1 MGRQIETKEN
11 EVKKGK
17 KKKKLRIGRIIF
29 LIIIMVCVIVGII
42 FAKKLSDLEGNWMAL
57 LLGHDKETVKNME
70 TLQILIMGESTG
82 MSDTIILC
90 SYNPKTQ
97 NVSMLSIPRDTYV
110 TNGNYKYSAYNKINS
125 LYSGGKT
132 PEKTV
137 QAVNEITGLN
147 IQYYILVDT
156 EALIKLVNLI
166 GGVYFD
172 VPIDMNYDDDG
183 QDLHI
188 HLTKGYQKL
197 TGEQVEQVV
206 RFRHNNDGTSYP
218 PDYGNEDYGR
228 MKTQRNIII
237 EVVKQTIKLKNIT
250 EIENIVNI
258 MEEDVKTNVNF
269 NSIIDYVPYVVNIDM
284 NTIKTFQL
292 PGISENRGGYGWFFY
307 HDEEETKKLVDEF
320 FNENSQPEENAVSE
334 GNAVSEENTVAE

>member
-1 MGRQIETKEN
+1 MGRQIKTEEN
-11 EVKKGK
+11 KVKKNK
-17 KKKKLRIGRIIF
+17 KKKKFHIGRIIF
-29 LIIIMVCVIVGII
+29 LIIIVVCVIVGII
-42 FAKKLSDLEGNWMAL
+42 FAKRLSDLKGNWMAV
-57 LLGHDKETVKNME
+57 LLGHNKETVENLE
-70 TLQILIMGESTG
+70 TLRILVMGESTG
-82 MSDTIILC
+82 MSDTIIVC

-137 QAVNEITGLN
+137 QAVNEITGLDIN
-147 IQYYILVDT
+147 YYILVDT

-166 GGVYFD
+166 EGVYFD

-218 PDYGNEDYGR
+218 PDYGDEDYGR
-228 MKTQRNIII
+228 MKTQRNIIMEI
-237 EVVKQTIKLKNIT
+237 AKQTIKLKNIT
-250 EIENIVNI
+250 EIKNILNI
-258 MEEDVKTNVNF
+258 MKEEVKTNVNF
-269 NSIIDYVPYVVNIDM
+269 NSIIDYVPYAVNVDM
-284 NTIKTFQL
+284 STIKTSQL
-292 PGISENRGGYGWFFY
+292 PGVSENRGGYGWFFY
-307 HDEEETKKLVDEF
+307 YDEKETKKIVDEL
-320 FNENSQPEENAVSE
+320 FNENSLPE
-334 GNAVSEENTVAE
+334 